1 MSSMLQIRLL
11 VELEVGSAMMLLI
24 VFLAV
29 FLTFFPIKNGGNVD
43 EYNSAVCSL
52 IIVFIELLI
61 LLIGYGRT
69 FKG

>member
-24 VFLAV
+24 VFL
-29 FLTFFPIKNGGNVD
+29 TFFPIKNGGNVD

-52 IIVFIELLI
+52 ITVFIELLI